1 MILSSHR
8 VLRAETGKLEPAVL
22 HVDVSGTIREIN
34 WGEVTG
40 DAFPGILSP
49 GFVNTHC
56 HLELSHLR
64 GKLNRGGGMAG
75 FISELMPLRNAVPGQ
90 QRCEAM
96 LDADREMYKNGIV
109 ATGDISNSEESKQ
122 VKTESSLYYH
132 TFVEL
137 FDLHPSRTDEVFSK
151 GLALVKSFGKLP
163 ASLVPHA
170 PYTVTP
176 GLFRKISEWH
186 QGQSL
191 PSCIH
196 HQESE
201 AENEFFRHRGSIWDL
216 FLKLNMDLSWV
227 PRFNNSLEYIQSCFH
242 VPGIQLVHNTVF
254 HPSSQVSPPLSFLCT
269 CPRANLFIE
278 SSLPDYDSWR
288 KAGVKI
294 TVGTDS
300 LASNSGLSILEEL
313 LMIKKSCIQI
323 PFSELL
329 LWATQNGADFLGLSG
344 IYGTL
349 ETGKRPGVIH
359 ITGMEEEK
367 SSGVVSVKRLV

>member
-22 HVDVSGTIREIN
+22 HLDASGTIREIT

-40 DAFPGILSP
+40 DAFHGILSP
-49 GFVNTHC
+49 GFVNAHC
-56 HLELSHLR
+56 HLELSHLH
-64 GKLNRGGGMAG
+64 GKLNRGRGMAG
-75 FISELMPLRNAVPGQ
+75 FISELMPLRNAVPES

-96 LDADREMYKNGIV
+96 LDADREMNKNGIV
-109 ATGDISNSEESKQ
+109 AVGDISNTADSLKLKSQ
-122 VKTESSLYYH
+122 SSIAYH
-132 TFVEL
+132 TFIEL
-137 FDLHPSRTDEVFSK
+137 LDLHPSKTEDAYNK
-151 GLALVKSFGKLP
+151 GLALVKLFGTMP

-176 GLFRKISEWH
+176 ELFRKIAEWH
-186 QGQSL
+186 RGKNL
-191 PSCIH
+191 PCCIH

-201 AENEFFRHRGSIWDL
+201 AENEFFRHRGSLWDF

-254 HPSSQVSPPLSFLCT
+254 RPPFSVQPPLHFLCA

-278 SSLPDYDSWR
+278 NTLPDYTSWW
-288 KAGVKI
+288 KAGWRV

-300 LASNSGLSILEEL
+300 MASNTRLSILEEL
-313 LMIKKSCIQI
+313 ITIKKSCIQI

-329 LWATQNGADFLGLSG
+329 LWATRNGADFLGLSG
-344 IYGTL
+344 MYGTL
-349 ETGKRPGVIH
+349 ETGKRPGIIH
-359 ITGMEEEK
+359 ISGMEGENPA
-367 SSGVVSVKRLV
+367 GVVSVKRLI